1 MSVLSLPTRS
11 AIVSRDAE
19 VLADDI
25 EAFGIAAAVALAQL
39 PPKIADLNR
48 TYRRLVAARALSS
61 LSDIKPW
68 LAKSVDVF
76 LRHDTVFIFAIHRA
90 PQVGMA
96 NAVEL
101 CEARFLVDETGRQ
114 QTLRQEGTL
123 PNLSTV
129 HAFVTGYV
137 GLLSDEAPEVVL
149 RDWHPV
155 LYRPDLGPAF
165 MTTSSPGPM
174 PENVRQSLLPVHSAE
189 RVLMIPGRIKVWC
202 QGPSCGIHN
211 SSDVERSGELV

>member
-39 PPKIADLNR
+39 PPKIANLNR

-76 LRHDTVFIFAIHRA
+76 LRHDTVFVFAIHRA

-114 QTLRQEGTL
+114 QTLRQQGTL

-129 HAFVTGYV
+129 HAFITGRV
-137 GLLSDEAPEVVL
+137 CSLSNEAPDVIL
-149 RDWHPV
+149 SDWHPV
-155 LYRPDLGPAF
+155 LYRPDIGTAF
-165 MTTSSPGPM
+165 MTTSTPGPI
-174 PENVRQSLLPVHSAE
+174 PENVRLDFLPVHSAE
-189 RVLMIPGRIKVWC
+189 RVLMIPGKIKVWC
-202 QGPSCGIHN
+202 QGPSSEILKSC
-211 SSDVERSGELV
+211 DATQTGELE

>member
-1 MSVLSLPTRS
+1 MSVLSLPPQSLTVRS
-11 AIVSRDAE
+11 DAE

-25 EAFGIAAAVALAQL
+25 AAFGIAAAVALAQL

-48 TYRRLVAARALSS
+48 TYRRLVAARALSV
-61 LSDIKPW
+61 LPEIKFW
-68 LAKSVDVF
+68 LEQSVDVF
-76 LRHDTVFIFAIHRA
+76 LRHDAVFVFAIHRP

-101 CEARFLVDETGRQ
+101 CDAKFVVDETGHQ

-129 HAFVTGYV
+129 HAFVTGHV
-137 GLLSDEAPEVVL
+137 EHLSDEAPEVVL
-149 RDWHPV
+149 SDWHPV
-155 LYRPDLGPAF
+155 LYSPDLGPAF

-174 PENVRQSLLPVHSAE
+174 PDNVCQSLLPVHFAD
-189 RVLMIPGRIKVWC
+189 RVLMIPGKIKVWC
-202 QGPSCGIHN
+202 QGPSCGIHQ
-211 SSDVERSGELV
+211 SSDVERTGELA